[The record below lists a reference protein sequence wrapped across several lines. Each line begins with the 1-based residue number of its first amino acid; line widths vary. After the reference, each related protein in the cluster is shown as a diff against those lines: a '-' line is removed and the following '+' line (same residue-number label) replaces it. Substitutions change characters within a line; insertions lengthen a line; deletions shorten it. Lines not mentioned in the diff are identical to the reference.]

1 MSARVHVWACA
12 HVLVPS
18 VERNVMCAGT
28 SARAAHALTVLL
40 PPPPPLIPTDPL
52 QQSNAG
58 KILGIY
64 PKDWARITAI
74 LLTLYVCLGM
84 IYWGLLEAGVH
95 VRGTDWLTLSGRFY
109 GKFIENTQPAV
120 PDHEYDSDTMVRS
133 PVRGRAALPATFAA
147 EALVRKSCVQRAGK
161 RAHACASADM
171 DTRTRPDLC
180 LCRAARDPSRSLR
193 MRLPARPLAR
203 SRS

>member
-1 MSARVHVWACA
+1 MRRHKCTCSARTDG
-12 HVLVPS
+12 PS
-18 VERNVMCAGT
+18 T
-28 SARAAHALTVLL
+28 
-40 PPPPPLIPTDPL
+40 PPPPLIPTDPL

-120 PDHEYDSDTMVRS
+120 PDHEYDVTTMVRS
-133 PVRGRAALPATFAA
+133 PVRDRAALPATLAA
-147 EALVRKSCVQRAGK
+147 EALVGKSCVQRAGK

-171 DTRTRPDLC
+171 DMRTRPDLC
-180 LCRAARDPSRSLR
+180 LRRAA
-193 MRLPARPLAR
+193 
-203 SRS
+203 